1 MAATYAPGTTSSGVP
16 YNSSPSWATPSTT
29 PSRTD
34 SNSYT
39 RHEYDPTQEFITQLI
54 GQMYQTGNGT
64 VSPTVTAGID
74 KMISEPGAVG
84 SIAGKDFAAIA
95 QPLLEQQQAG
105 FKIQNQNTSDMFRKA
120 GVGSMQSGAFAQAVR
135 QQAADQGR
143 QQNALLAS
151 SYVPLASNISNNV
164 LGGINAGVKVP
175 GANMDSLSG
184 ILTALGR
191 SPTAT
196 MTAQSQTTAPPP
208 SGPVSLLPARGE
220 STMPPVS
227 SPSYPEWMAKGY
239 ATP

>member
-1 MAATYAPGTTSSGVP
+1 MAILNRPEGNIST
-16 YNSSPSWATPSTT
+16 WAQPSTT

-34 SNSYT
+34 SNSIT

-74 KMISEPGAVG
+74 KMISQPGAVG
-84 SIAGKDFAAIA
+84 DIAGENFAAIA

-105 FKIQNQNTSDMFRKA
+105 FKIQRQNTADAFRKA
-120 GVGSMQSGAFAQAVR
+120 GVGSMQSGAFAQAQR
-135 QQAADQGR
+135 QQAADEGR

-164 LGGINAGVKVP
+164 LGGINAGVRVP

-184 ILTALGR
+184 ILSALSR
-191 SPTAT
+191 SPSAT
-196 MTAQSQTTAPPP
+196 MTSQSQTTAPPNP
-208 SGPVSLLPARGE
+208 AGSGSLLPAVGP

-227 SPSYPEWMAKGY
+227 SPDYPDWMAKGY
-239 ATP
+239 